1 MERSAG
7 HDWEVVIGVKYGPDE
22 RSVFETAASEL
33 YEELVTQAGMPS
45 GDPRIKE
52 GGDLA
57 GPFALLKEIGLVAL
71 DKGTSRWIPVDPAV
85 VQSRVVSPLGQQG
98 AELLAESAQWAK
110 AFQGL
115 SHAWRRSP
123 EALRGPFAELR
134 GKAIAPYITSIVAEA
149 SEELLTAQ
157 PQTGRNIDQ
166 LPEVVERDLGA
177 LRRGV
182 MMRTLYQHSARRQV
196 ATNKYVAAVTVEG
209 AQVRTL
215 DEFFDRLI
223 VIDRRIA
230 IVPGLSGT
238 GESVALA
245 VREPSLVAY
254 LVDIFERSWERGRPF
269 TNRDT
274 SLVRAIEAEQRAMTI
289 RMLIGGHSDPVGAKR
304 LGVSPRTY
312 AGYVSELKKEFEVES
327 RFQLGYEMG
336 RRGVTGRDESH
347 ATEQEI
353 AEQSEES
360 A

>member
-1 MERSAG
+1 MSF
-7 HDWEVVIGVKYGPDE
+7 GPDE

-33 YEELVTQAGMPS
+33 YEELVGSAGVPA
-45 GDPRIKE
+45 GDARIAE
-52 GGDLA
+52 GGDAA

-71 DKGTSRWIPVDPAV
+71 DKGADRWVPVDPSI
-85 VQSRVVSPLGQQG
+85 VQSRVVTPLGQRG

-134 GKAIAPYITSIVAEA
+134 GGAIAPYIISVVADA

-157 PQTGRNIDQ
+157 PQTGRNLDQ
-166 LPEVVERDLGA
+166 LPEVVERDVGA

-182 MMRTLYQHSARRQV
+182 MMRTLYQHAARRQV

-230 IVPGLSGT
+230 IVPGRGGP
-238 GESVALA
+238 GESVAIA

-254 LVDIFERSWERGRPF
+254 LVDIFERSWERARPF
-269 TNRDT
+269 TNRDIP
-274 SLVRAIEAEQRAMTI
+274 LVRAIEAEQRAMTI

-312 AGYVSELKKEFEVES
+312 AGYISELKKEFEVES
-327 RFQLGYEMG
+327 RFQVGYEMG
-336 RRGVTGRDESH
+336 RRGVTGRDDPRAAGREVS
-347 ATEQEI
+347 
-353 AEQSEES
+353 EQSGES

>member
-1 MERSAG
+1 MS
-7 HDWEVVIGVKYGPDE
+7 YGPDE

-33 YEELVTQAGMPS
+33 YEELVGSAGVPA
-45 GDPRIKE
+45 DDARIHD
-52 GGDLA
+52 GGDVA
-57 GPFALLKEIGLVAL
+57 GAFALLKEIGLVTF
-71 DKGTSRWIPVDPAV
+71 DKAERRWVPVDPSI

-134 GKAIAPYITSIVAEA
+134 GEAIAPYITSVVADA

-157 PQTGRNIDQ
+157 PQTGRAIDQ
-166 LPEVVERDLGA
+166 LPDAIEREVGA

-196 ATNKYVAAVTVEG
+196 ATNKYVAAVTAEG
-209 AQVRTL
+209 AHVRTL

-223 VIDRRIA
+223 VVDRRIA
-230 IVPGLSGT
+230 IVPGRSSS

-254 LVDIFERSWERGRPF
+254 LVDIFDRSWERARPF
-269 TNRDT
+269 TSRDT
-274 SLVRAIEAEQRAMTI
+274 PLVRAIEAEQRDMTI
-289 RMLIGGHSDPVGAKR
+289 RMLIGGHSDPVAAKR

-312 AGYVSELKKEFEVES
+312 AGYVSELKKEFEVDS

-336 RRGVTGRDESH
+336 RRGVTGRDVPL
-347 ATEQEI
+347 AMDQEDVDE
-353 AEQSEES
+353 AGES

>member
-1 MERSAG
+1 MS
-7 HDWEVVIGVKYGPDE
+7 YGPEE

-33 YEELVTQAGMPS
+33 YEDLVGSAGIAS
-45 GDPRIKE
+45 DDPRIDE
-52 GGDLA
+52 SGA
-57 GPFALLKEIGLVAL
+57 AAQPFALLKEIGPVTF
-71 DKGTSRWIPVDPAV
+71 DKGERRWIPVDPAI
-85 VQSRVVSPLGQQG
+85 VQSHVVSPLGQQG

-110 AFQGL
+110 AFRGL

-134 GKAIAPYITSIVAEA
+134 GDAITPYITSLVADA

-157 PQTGRNIDQ
+157 PQTGRAIDQ
-166 LPEVVERDLGA
+166 LPVVVERDVGA

-230 IVPGLSGT
+230 IVPGRNNA

-254 LVDIFERSWERGRPF
+254 LVDIFERSRERGRPF
-269 TNRDT
+269 TSRDAT
-274 SLVRAIEAEQRAMTI
+274 LVRAIEAEQRAMTI
-289 RMLIGGHSDPVGAKR
+289 RMLIGGHSDPVAAKR

-312 AGYVSELKKEFEVES
+312 AGYVSELKKEFEVDS

-336 RRGVTGRDESH
+336 RRGVTGRDSPPGTH
-347 ATEQEI
+347 QDAP
-353 AEQSEES
+353 EQSGES
-360 A
+360 V

>member
-1 MERSAG
+1 MK
-7 HDWEVVIGVKYGPDE
+7 IGPEK

-33 YEELVTQAGMPS
+33 YEDLVLQGGVAAG
-45 GDPRIKE
+45 DARILD
-52 GGDLA
+52 GGADA
-57 GPFALLKEIGLVAL
+57 GAFALLQEIGLVAL
-71 DKGTSRWIPVDPAV
+71 DRGTDRWLPVDPSI

-98 AELLAESAQWAK
+98 AELIAESAQWAK

-115 SHAWRRSP
+115 SQTWRRSP

-134 GKAIAPYITSIVAEA
+134 GSAIAPYITSVVADA
-149 SEELLTAQ
+149 AEELLTAQ
-157 PQTGRNIDQ
+157 PQTGRNIGQ
-166 LPEVVERDLGA
+166 LTATAEQDVGA

-182 MMRTLYQHSARRQV
+182 EMRTLYQHSARRQV

-230 IVPGLSGT
+230 IVPGQSAT

-254 LVDIFERSWERGRPF
+254 LVDIFERSWERARPF
-269 TNRDT
+269 TSRDAT
-274 SLVRAIEAEQRAMTI
+274 LVRAIEAEQRAMTI
-289 RMLIGGHSDPVGAKR
+289 RMLIGGHADPVSAKR

-336 RRGVTGRDESH
+336 RRGVTGRDDSPASGREV
-347 ATEQEI
+347 I
-353 AEQSEES
+353 EQSGES